1 MQKSRQRKKK
11 AKKVEVKKGERKEN
25 KKNSADRKK
34 ERKVIGKIAKEKK
47 KDKGKQKSKGEI
59 IKIEREYEHSISEE
73 FPTILPTHKVE
84 VPEGE
89 FRYSVYVKLTNKDIL
104 KEINIPQFLA
114 SIISL
119 GKIPI
124 GKILFRSEKLGG
136 KEAEEKLGVELDF
149 IPSFVIQ
156 MVSRHEKLSYK
167 SEVLYD
173 EKKGYI
179 CTFSEYTEVKKDG
192 RRYGKKQNFT
202 PAKGV
207 KDPVSALLDFL
218 GSKVAQEV
226 LNPESS
232 SIPIPLEVK
241 KEKNTIQ
248 IFLKDVRDD
257 EKLFRKAEVE
267 LDDKKKGTFLPQKAV
282 LHGFLSLIDIVIEKE

>member
-1 MQKSRQRKKK
+1 MQKSKQRKKITEK
-11 AKKVEVKKGERKEN
+11 GEVKKGERKEN
-25 KKNSADRKK
+25 KKNLAGRKKRKKGIVRIAK
-34 ERKVIGKIAKEKK
+34 ERKRKR
-47 KDKGKQKSKGEI
+47 EI
-59 IKIEREYEHSISEE
+59 IEIEKVSEYESFDEL
-73 FPTILPTHKVE
+73 PAVLPTQKVD

-124 GKILFRSEKLGG
+124 GKILFCSEKLGG
-136 KEAEEKLGVELDF
+136 KGTEEKLGVELDF

-156 MVSRHEKLSYK
+156 MVSRHEKLSYR

-179 CTFSEYTEVKKDG
+179 CTFSEYTELKKDG
-192 RRYGKKQNFT
+192 RRYGKKQNFSPT
-202 PAKGV
+202 KGV

-241 KEKNTIQ
+241 KEENTIQ

-257 EKLFRKAEVE
+257 ERLFRKAEVE
-267 LDDKKKGTFLPQKAV
+267 LDDKKERTFLPKKAV
-282 LHGFLSLIDIVIEKE
+282 LHGFLSLIDIVIERE